1 MNHHDYQNLPGIS
14 SHGLMEIL
22 KSPGAYYRKYLDPN
36 RPAPVQT
43 EAMRLGTLV
52 HTLALTPEHFA
63 QHFIVADYERRS
75 LAGKARYAQFS
86 ETGLTPVKRT
96 ELDQA
101 LAIVAALHTRLSVR
115 RWLQRG
121 KKERT
126 VIQPRQRGLLP
137 LKARLDLHD
146 ETQRR
151 VVEFKTTWNLTA
163 VQAAMERY
171 RYPLSAALYQGISRA
186 REVLFVFVQ
195 TTPPYETAVMPMER
209 PQLQAGRE
217 QYQTALQRFDACWL
231 KGEWPEAEPVL
242 TDFDDD
248 PLMMPASCFP
258 TAPTRPRNDL
268 PLGELAL

>member
-22 KSPGAYYRKYLDPN
+22 KSPAACYRKYLDPH

-52 HTLALTPEHFA
+52 HTLALTPEHFTR
-63 QHFIVADYERRS
+63 HFIVADYERRS
-75 LAGKARYAQFS
+75 LAGKARYAQLG
-86 ETGLTPVKRT
+86 ETGLTPVKRD

-101 LAIVAALHTRLSVR
+101 LAIVAALHAQPAIRRL
-115 RWLQRG
+115 LQRS
-121 KKERT
+121 KKER
-126 VIQPRQRGLLP
+126 VALRPRPHGVLP
-137 LKARLDLHD
+137 LKARLDMHD
-146 ETQRR
+146 EARHR
-151 VVEFKTTWNLTA
+151 VVELKTTWSIAA
-163 VQAAMERY
+163 VQTAMERY
-171 RYPLSAALYQGISRA
+171 RYPLSAAFYQDISRA

-195 TTPPYETAVMPMER
+195 TTPPHETAVMPMER

-231 KGEWPEAEPVL
+231 KGEWPDVEPAVS
-242 TDFDDD
+242 FDDD

-258 TAPTRPRNDL
+258 TASNRPRNDL